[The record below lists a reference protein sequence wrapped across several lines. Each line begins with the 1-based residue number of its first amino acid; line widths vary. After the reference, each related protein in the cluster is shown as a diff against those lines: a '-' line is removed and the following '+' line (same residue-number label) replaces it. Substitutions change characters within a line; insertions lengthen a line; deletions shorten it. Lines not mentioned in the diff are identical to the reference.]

1 MKGSVFDSQRA
12 SYVDGPGIRT
22 TVFLKGCHM
31 NCAWCHNPEG
41 KRRGTQQRMHF
52 ESKCLHC
59 GKCAGVCR
67 SGAISFVPSSGA
79 LGFSPGK
86 CVLCGRCALIC
97 PQNAISLCGY
107 ETDSGEILDEV
118 KKDIGFYNDT
128 GGGVTLSGGE
138 CLDQPDFTAE
148 ILKKCKKAGVSTA
161 VDTAG
166 DVPWESIEK
175 VLPYTDL
182 FLYDI
187 KCITPSLH
195 RKFTGV
201 GNQRIMENYRR
212 LLSLGVGITVRV
224 PLIAGFNDG
233 DAESGKITAFLRE
246 NPPGRV
252 EFLPYHAMGENKY
265 RVLGPGEPEKFSA
278 PSREVIGRLR
288 AAVKSL

>member
-1 MKGSVFDSQRA
+1 MKGSVFDIQRT

-41 KRRGTQQRMHF
+41 KKRGTQLMHF

-79 LGFSPGK
+79 LGFFTGK
-86 CVLCGRCALIC
+86 CVFCGRCVLTC

-107 ETDSGEILDEV
+107 EADSVEILDEV
-118 KKDIGFYNDT
+118 KKDVSFYNAT

-138 CLDQPDFTAE
+138 CLDQPDFAAE
-148 ILKKCKKAGVSTA
+148 ILKKCRESGISTA

-187 KCITPSLH
+187 KCITLSLH
-195 RKFTGV
+195 KKFTGV
-201 GNQRIMENYRR
+201 GNERIIGNYRR
-212 LLSLGVGITVRV
+212 LLSLGAGIIVRV
-224 PLIAGFNDG
+224 PMIAGFNDS

-246 NPPGRV
+246 NPPEKV

-265 RVLGPGEPEKFSA
+265 RALGLGEPEKFSA
-278 PSREVIGRLR
+278 PTPEEIRRLK
-288 AAVKSL
+288 AAVKSS

>member
-1 MKGSVFDSQRA
+1 M
-12 SYVDGPGIRT
+12 
-22 TVFLKGCHM
+22 
-31 NCAWCHNPEG
+31 
-41 KRRGTQQRMHF
+41 
-52 ESKCLHC
+52 
-59 GKCAGVCR
+59 
-67 SGAISFVPSSGA
+67 
-79 LGFSPGK
+79 
-86 CVLCGRCALIC
+86 
-97 PQNAISLCGY
+97 
-107 ETDSGEILDEV
+107 
-118 KKDIGFYNDT
+118 KKDIGFNNDT

-138 CLDQPDFTAE
+138 CLDQPDFAAE
-148 ILKKCKKAGVSTA
+148 ILEKCKEAGISTA

-187 KCITPSLH
+187 KCITPPLH

-233 DAESGKITAFLRE
+233 DAESGKIAAFLRE

-265 RVLGPGEPEKFSA
+265 RAIGPGEPEKFSA
-278 PSREVIGRLR
+278 PSQEVIGKLQ

>member
-1 MKGSVFDSQRA
+1 MKGSVFDIQRA

-41 KRRGTQQRMHF
+41 KRRGTQRMYF

-148 ILKKCKKAGVSTA
+148 ILEKCKEAGISTA

-224 PLIAGFNDG
+224 PLIAGFNDS

-265 RVLGPGEPEKFSA
+265 RALGPGEPEKFSA
-278 PSREVIGRLR
+278 PSQEVIGKLQ